1 MKTILLIEDDRDL
14 NAGLTYDLKMEQY
27 NVFSAFTL
35 AEGQS
40 ILDSGTPD
48 LILLDGNLPDGDGFD
63 FCRKVKSKQE
73 IPVIFL
79 TARDME
85 QEEMQGFDC
94 GADDYITKPFKM
106 PILHRRI
113 QAALRK
119 TGARE
124 ERSLY
129 DDGYLRIDFD
139 QMTAVR
145 GEETLTMTP
154 TEFKILRLLI
164 VNADKVLTKRIL
176 LEKIWDS
183 SGNFV
188 DEHAVAVNIN
198 RLRKKTETQDHVYI
212 KTLYGVGYQW
222 KNGGSLEK

>member
-35 AEGQS
+35 AEGQI

-198 RLRKKTETQDHVYI
+198 RLRKKIETQDHVYI